1 MRIQLP
7 AFLFFVLVI
16 MGVSACKSYKTV
28 SLASE
33 TFYTDK
39 ELPKDIG
46 TGYYNLY
53 VHHGTT
59 AFRMKDAELDG
70 QQLKGKL
77 ERMANNPQEPQT
89 KAELKAHKNDIHIYM
104 NNLPADTAANGTVTL
119 RAKPADVRNVT
130 MVAKDSSKNVRRG
143 LGAIIVFL
151 IAVVILVGG
160 VVWLAVASA
169 NSVNGT
175 NNNTTN
181 GSGSNSGGSNSGNS
195 NSSGSGGSNS
205 NSGCYVAT
213 MVYGSY
219 EAPEVWVLR
228 NFRDRF
234 LARFYFGRKFI
245 SWYYKNS
252 PAFVEQYKDAAG
264 INRAIRFV
272 LNILV
277 RFLAWAGFRN

>member
-1 MRIQLP
+1 MRIKLP

-16 MGVSACKSYKTV
+16 MGASACKSYKTV
-28 SLASE
+28 SLAPE
-33 TFYTDK
+33 TFYADK

-59 AFRMKDAELDG
+59 AFRMKDAQLDG

-77 ERMANNPQEPQT
+77 ERMASNPQEPQT
-89 KAELKAHKNDIHIYM
+89 RAELKSHKNDIHIYM

-119 RAKPADVRNVT
+119 RAKPADVRTVS
-130 MVAKDSSKNVRRG
+130 MVANDNRKNAQRG
-143 LGAIIVFL
+143 AGAFIVFL
-151 IAVVILVGG
+151 ALVVVLVGG
-160 VVWLAVASA
+160 VIWLAIASA
-169 NSVNGT
+169 NSVNG
-175 NNNTTN
+175 NTN
-181 GSGSNSGGSNSGNS
+181 GSTSGNSSSGGSNSSGSNSG
-195 NSSGSGGSNS
+195 NS

-252 PAFVEQYKDAAG
+252 PAFVEQYKNAAG
-264 INRAIRFV
+264 VNRSIRVV

>member
-1 MRIQLP
+1 MRITLP
-7 AFLFFVLVI
+7 AFLFFIFILA
-16 MGVSACKSYKTV
+16 GASACKSYKTV
-28 SLASE
+28 SLAPE
-33 TFYTDK
+33 TFYADQ

-59 AFRMKDAELDG
+59 SFRMKDAQLEG

-77 ERMANNPQEPQT
+77 ERLANNPQEPQT

-119 RAKPADVRNVT
+119 RAKPADVRNVS
-130 MVAKDSSKNVRRG
+130 MVAKDSRKNAQRG
-143 LGAIIVFL
+143 IGAFITFL
-151 IAVVILVGG
+151 VLVLVLVGG
-160 VVWLAVASA
+160 VIWLAVASA
-169 NSVNGT
+169 NSVNG
-175 NNNTTN
+175 NNSTTN
-181 GSGSNSGGSNSGNS
+181 GSGSNSGNSNSGGSNSG
-195 NSSGSGGSNS
+195 NS

-234 LARFYFGRKFI
+234 LARFFFGRKFI

-252 PAFVEQYKDAAG
+252 PGFVEQYKDAAG
-264 INRAIRFV
+264 VNRSIRFI

-277 RFLAWAGFRN
+277 RLLAWAGFRN